1 MKSIPPKRLCT
12 RTLCTRLSENQFHH
26 IKSQDKSSDYVR
38 MLIERDMSVVQ
49 DDNT

>member
-1 MKSIPPKRLCT
+1 MKPHTNNGYNSRVTI
-12 RTLCTRLSENQFHH
+12 RLSENQFHH

-49 DDNT
+49 DEQS